1 MAPET
6 KVNADAVE
14 ILIVEDSATQ
24 SLELQLILER
34 HGYRVT
40 ANGNAEQA
48 LATLLTFQPTLVI
61 SDINMPGMDG
71 YQLCQKI
78 KNDPALKDIPVMLLT
93 SLSAPK
99 DIIRG
104 LECGADN
111 FVVKPYAEHFLLS
124 RIHFIL
130 ANQELHTTAG
140 AEMGISIYFGGQK
153 YFITA
158 DRLQILN
165 LLLSTYETAI
175 QRNQELTEARQALE
189 SQKQELA
196 CANSELESSQRELQA
211 SLAELQKMHADL
223 RAVQLQLVE
232 AEKMRT
238 IGRLAAGVAHEVKN
252 PLAILMRGLDFL
264 SQSLEQP
271 DASLTAILKDMQDAI
286 QRANTVIHGLLDFA
300 APNQLEAQPEDLNL
314 IVHQALFFVKHSLTE
329 HCIHTDLA
337 MTPDLPLCRLDRQK
351 LTEVLVNLF
360 DNAIHAMPKGG
371 TLAVHTAAKT
381 LTGIG
386 ANVGGN
392 MIDRFQIGDRVVVV
406 EIEDSGHGIP
416 ADKLDKIFDP
426 FFTTKPTG
434 QGTGLGLAI
443 CKTIVEL
450 HRGSIEIRNRD
461 GGGILVTLMFKVE
474 EAAREATIHGGT

>member
-1 MAPET
+1 VSED
-6 KVNADAVE
+6 VVE

-24 SLELQLILER
+24 SLTLQHILER

-40 ANGNAEQA
+40 ASGSAEEA
-48 LATLLTFQPTLVI
+48 LATLQTFQPTLVI

-78 KNDPALKDIPVMLLT
+78 KTDPSLKDIPVMLLT
-93 SLSAPK
+93 TLSAPK

-111 FVVKPYAEHFLLS
+111 FVVKPYEEQFLLS
-124 RIHFIL
+124 RIHFVL
-130 ANQELHTTAG
+130 ANQELHKTAG

-165 LLLSTYETAI
+165 LLLSTYETAL

-189 SQKQELA
+189 LQQQELA
-196 CANSELESSQRELQA
+196 SSNTELESSQRNLQA

-223 RAVQLQLVE
+223 RAVQMQLVE
-232 AEKMRT
+232 AEKLRT
-238 IGRLAAGVAHEVKN
+238 VGRLAAGVAHEVKN

-271 DASLTAILKDMQDAI
+271 DETLTAILKDMQDAI
-286 QRANTVIHGLLDFA
+286 QRANAVIHGLLDFS
-300 APNQLEAQPEDLNL
+300 APHQLEAQPEDLNL
-314 IVHQALFFVKHSLTE
+314 IIRQALFFVKHLLDE
-329 HCIHTDLA
+329 HHIRTDLA
-337 MTPDLPLCRLDRQK
+337 MAPDLPLCRLDRQK
-351 LTEVLVNLF
+351 ITEVLVNLF
-360 DNAIHAMPKGG
+360 DNAIHAMANSGML
-371 TLAVHTAAKT
+371 TVRTAAKT

-392 MIDRFQIGDRVVVV
+392 MIDRFQIGDRVAVV
-406 EIEDSGHGIP
+406 EIEDTGPGIP

-434 QGTGLGLAI
+434 QGTGLGLAV
-443 CKTIVEL
+443 CKTIIEL

-474 EAAREATIHGGT
+474 EAAREATVHGGT